1 MRALEFKQSIINNR
15 KLEEFVKS
23 VFNKNYPEEK
33 FLYYYI
39 FDNKIMVYTESEM
52 NFNITSLISK
62 EIVQNDLLYWTSLK

>member
-62 EIVQNDLLYWTSLK
+62 EIVQNDFIF

>member
-15 KLEEFVKS
+15 KLAEFVKS

-39 FDNKIMVYTESEM
+39 FDNKIMVHTESEM

-62 EIVQNDLLYWTSLK
+62 EIVQNDFIF

>member
-15 KLEEFVKS
+15 KLAEFVKS
-23 VFNKNYPEEK
+23 VFNKNYPEEN

-62 EIVQNDLLYWTSLK
+62 EIVQNDFIF

>member
-15 KLEEFVKS
+15 KLAEFVKS

-39 FDNKIMVYTESEM
+39 FDNKIMVHTEKN

-62 EIVQNDLLYWTSLK
+62 EIVQNDFIF

>member
-15 KLEEFVKS
+15 KLEEFIKS

-62 EIVQNDLLYWTSLK
+62 EIAPNDFIF

>member
-15 KLEEFVKS
+15 KLAEFVKS
-23 VFNKNYPEEK
+23 VFNKSYPEEK

-62 EIVQNDLLYWTSLK
+62 EIVPNDFIF